1 MASQTEQAV
10 QAYLDTHKIQQTV
23 EDAINA
29 AVKADSKD
37 PAAFM
42 AAHLAGSKEAKRER
56 EPAADDANGVQ
67 RPRKESPIAA
77 LRCGFVG
84 TGTMSAAM
92 VRGLCTANP
101 PVASVAVSPRNAE
114 KAAALAREFPGRVT
128 VAADN
133 QDVVERSDVVFIG
146 VLGPVVEE
154 TVRGLRFEAGRHTVI
169 SLVAAAKL
177 DSLREWCAPLAPE
190 AVIRAI
196 PLPPVAKH
204 AHII

>member
-1 MASQTEQAV
+1 MSVQTEAEV
-10 QAYLDTHKIQQTV
+10 QAYLDKHHIQQTI
-23 EDAINA
+23 EEAINA
-29 AVKADSKD
+29 AVKADAAD

-42 AAHLAGSKEAKRER
+42 AQHLTKGSEVGAKRER
-56 EPAADDANGVQ
+56 EPAADDASAQRQRSEPGGVNL
-67 RPRKESPIAA
+67 AT

-128 VAADN
+128 IAADN

-146 VLGPVVEE
+146 VLP
-154 TVRGLRFEAGRHTVI
+154 
-169 SLVAAAKL
+169 
-177 DSLREWCAPLAPE
+177 
-190 AVIRAI
+190 AI
-196 PLPPVAKH
+196 T
-204 AHII
+204 